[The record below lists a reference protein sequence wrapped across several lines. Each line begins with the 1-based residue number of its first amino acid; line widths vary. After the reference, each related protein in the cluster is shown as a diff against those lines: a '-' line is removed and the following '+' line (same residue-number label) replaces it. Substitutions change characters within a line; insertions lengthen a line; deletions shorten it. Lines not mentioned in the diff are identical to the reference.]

1 MNEVLNLMSDPAITG
16 RLNDI
21 GGHMG
26 NYNWHMVDGPYMWF
40 WMAMVWVFLIVI
52 AFLVYRDA
60 ESRGMNG
67 LLWFVLV
74 ILPWAGFVFL
84 VIYLIA
90 RDDRHQYE
98 MSQRSPEAIL
108 DERYARGEITGD
120 EYRQMKE
127 CLHGGV

>member
-1 MNEVLNLMSDPAITG
+1 MNEALDLMRDSTITG
-16 RLNDI
+16 HLNDI

-26 NYNWHMVDGPYMWF
+26 DLGGHMMDGWNMWL
-40 WMAMVWVFLIVI
+40 WMSIGWLVLVVI

-74 ILPWAGFVFL
+74 MLPWAGFVFL

-90 RDDRHQYE
+90 REDRHEYE
-98 MSQRSPEAIL
+98 MSQKSAGAIL
-108 DERYARGEITGD
+108 DERYARGEITRE

-127 CLHGGV
+127 CLQGSV